1 MCLQRPDE
9 DVPCALPTVDVDVA
23 DGTGPKRAWP
33 LFQFIDDGAD
43 HSTWASRDGTAGE
56 HRFQGFSTAKLGLEG
71 GRDVAHEMLD
81 VGVGFHVKAFNVDA
95 PGLGHLREV
104 VAHQIHKHP
113 VLCSLF
119 LIADHGLTKLGGL
132 IMGAPLRAR
141 AFDRGRLQ
149 PAVLEHEQGL
159 RR

>member
-43 HSTWASRDGTAGE
+43 HGTWASRDGTAGE
-56 HRFQGFSTAKLGLEG
+56 HRFQGLSTAKLGLEG
-71 GRDVAHEMLD
+71 GRDVAHEVLD
-81 VGVGFHVKAFNVDA
+81 VGIGFHVKAFNVDA
-95 PGLGHLREV
+95 PGLGHLRKV

-113 VLCSLF
+113 VLRSLF

-132 IMGAPLRAR
+132 ILGAPLRAR
-141 AFDRGRLQ
+141 TFDRRRL
-149 PAVLEHEQGL
+149 
-159 RR
+159 